1 MINGM
6 DIFIIY
12 ILPYR
17 TSCMCVIDK
26 QKPHNRVKLQ
36 LRFSSYSGTR
46 AADTPHSSVYVSHLW
61 SCDSHWHSVPQ
72 VIPVVARM
80 ITEMF
85 SGDNTRSFDS
95 GSVRLQI
102 SIPDIKDNIVAH
114 LKQLY
119 CLLQTHQGQDGW
131 QLPPGPA
138 LNLTQALHAQWC
150 SPHSELSC
158 VRYHCQFLRSTYG

>member
-1 MINGM
+1 MR
-6 DIFIIY
+6 DLLFT
-12 ILPYR
+12 PFF
-17 TSCMCVIDK
+17 SCLCD
-26 QKPHNRVKLQ
+26 LCW
-36 LRFSSYSGTR
+36 SS
-46 AADTPHSSVYVSHLW
+46 AL
-61 SCDSHWHSVPQ
+61 Q

-102 SIPDIKDNIVAH
+102 SIPDIKDNIVTH

-131 QLPPGPA
+131 ALPPVPG
-138 LNLTQALHAQWC
+138 LNIVQALQAQ
-150 SPHSELSC
+150 
-158 VRYHCQFLRSTYG
+158 